1 MIEDIKLLSAY
12 MTVNSETKDEAIAVA
27 HSVMNRM
34 MNSLGSAMTDSMPQ
48 MSQEKTDKF
57 IKIVRGLIKKDDEN
71 VFKRNMIYASAVING
86 SIDDPTNGA
95 DSFSSEK
102 VQGSKKIGELYFSK
116 SQTEG
121 VISEQPSKPGRKKR
135 KMK

>member
-71 VFKRNMIYASAVING
+71 VFNSV
-86 SIDDPTNGA
+86 
-95 DSFSSEK
+95 
-102 VQGSKKIGELYFSK
+102 
-116 SQTEG
+116 
-121 VISEQPSKPGRKKR
+121 
-135 KMK
+135 